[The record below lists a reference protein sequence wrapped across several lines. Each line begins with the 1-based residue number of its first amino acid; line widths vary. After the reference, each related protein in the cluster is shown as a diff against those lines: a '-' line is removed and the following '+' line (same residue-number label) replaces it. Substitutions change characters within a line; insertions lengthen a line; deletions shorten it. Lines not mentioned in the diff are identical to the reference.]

1 MMQLAQ
7 TGLVNN
13 KARKHVRRLL
23 ARGHLRRD
31 PQLRVMNES
40 FRRFVLAQCTT
51 SKLAEELEHNIAG
64 DAWSRFRVPLFAGVS
79 IVLLFFFMTQR
90 QMFDSSIALVT
101 GLAASL
107 PAFVKMISGLGNRAK
122 A

>member
-13 KARKHVRRLL
+13 KTRKHVRRLL

-40 FRRFVLAQCTT
+40 FRRFVLGQFTT
-51 SKLAEELEHNIAG
+51 SKLAAEMEHNLAS
-64 DAWSRFRVPLFAGVS
+64 DAWSRFRVPLFAGVA
-79 IVLLFFFMTQR
+79 IVMLFFFMTQR

-107 PAFVKMISGLGNRAK
+107 PAFVKMVSGLGNRAK
-122 A
+122 T